1 MIYALIGL
9 IVGIIVGLTGAG
21 GALIS
26 IPLFLI
32 LINSTLKEASVLS
45 LIAVILGT
53 SINLFGQKYK
63 IEKKL
68 VFSFVGFGGIANFAS
83 LPLKPHISDLVMAML
98 ITLIAIYSIW
108 SIWQNQSTLP
118 LANPKISFLK
128 LALPGLI
135 LGVITTMTGLGGGV
149 LLVPMLMRGFGK
161 SYEQALPTSL
171 ATIFLISLIS
181 FLLQIKSGLELV
193 TISEIFF
200 IAIGTMVAFLLLNA
214 FLRHVSSRK
223 ILLLRKIIFSAVTL
237 YSIIT
242 IILNIS

>member
-32 LINSTLKEASVLS
+32 LINATLKEATVLS

-53 SINLFGQKYK
+53 SINLYGQKYK
-63 IEKKL
+63 IDKKL
-68 VFSFVGFGGIANFAS
+68 VFSFVGFGAIANFAS
-83 LPLKPHISDLVMAML
+83 LPLKPHISDFVIAML
-98 ITLIAIYSIW
+98 LSLIAIYSIW
-108 SIWQNQSTLP
+108 SIWKNQSTQP
-118 LANPKISFLK
+118 LAPPKISFLK
-128 LALPGLI
+128 LTLPGLI

-149 LLVPMLMRGFGK
+149 LLVPMLMSGFGK

-193 TISEIFF
+193 TISEICF
-200 IAIGTMVAFLLLNA
+200 IAIGTMVAFLLLKA
-214 FLRHVSSRK
+214 GLRNISTRK
-223 ILLLRKIIFSAVTL
+223 IMLLRKIIFSAVTL
-237 YSIIT
+237 YSITT
-242 IILNIS
+242 IILKIT